1 MDNNIRFFKY
11 LIQFSGSMKD
21 WISVKEI
28 VRIICE
34 ALLIP
39 WRKSL
44 SYIRA
49 AFCEENLTPEAYKC
63 GSFLELTKTLSAKD
77 FTTLSYRLPWNLMI
91 IVSNLEDLYYHT
103 VLYLKD
109 STRKQF
115 YYSNSHYKFT
125 KEIFILGQWCFKTIW
140 VLVELLLLYSMTL

>member
-11 LIQFSGSMKD
+11 LIQLSGSMKD
-21 WISVKEI
+21 WISVNEI

-91 IVSNLEDLYYHT
+91 IVSNLEDLY
-103 VLYLKD
+103 
-109 STRKQF
+109 
-115 YYSNSHYKFT
+115 
-125 KEIFILGQWCFKTIW
+125 FILPFIW
-140 VLVELLLLYSMTL
+140 KILQESSCIIQTHAIKLLKKYSSLVSGVLKLSEF